1 MPINRRWSPRPTQ
14 IQTQTYS
21 QRDFARKSRG
31 AVIESSRFQYALQKK
46 IRNSYSK
53 PHLQKFGNYDEQK
66 RGCESHVTKR
76 IETKRWVQIKVSH
89 RTSNNATMEGSWP
102 IIYTSAT
109 RLCGLLVMTIM
120 GIITKKTDT
129 LAPMIF
135 PSRREEK
142 TAHVLSFVATPC
154 SLTIVFCSQ
163 PVSSQPVSGVVP
175 YGTK

>member
-1 MPINRRWSPRPTQ
+1 MHFKRTFKTVTQ
-14 IQTQTYS
+14 
-21 QRDFARKSRG
+21 
-31 AVIESSRFQYALQKK
+31 
-46 IRNSYSK
+46 K

-89 RTSNNATMEGSWP
+89 RTSNNATTEGSWP

-142 TAHVLSFVATPC
+142 NAHLFSFMATPC

-163 PVSSQPVSGVVP
+163 PVSSQPVSGFTGHGASTYVCAYTYHVRVMIMV
-175 YGTK
+175 